1 MTKQELAAMV
11 AAYKTQTKEAV
22 ETILGELNQGQRKK
36 LLRNE
41 AVAALCERFG
51 VEI

>member
-1 MTKQELAAMV
+1 MTKTQLNELV
-11 AAYKTQTKEAV
+11 AAYKAQTREAV

-36 LLRNE
+36 ILRNE

-51 VEI
+51 VQS

>member
-1 MTKQELAAMV
+1 MV
-11 AAYKTQTKEAV
+11 AAYKAQTREAV

-36 LLRNE
+36 ILKNE
-41 AVAALCERFG
+41 AVQTLCERYG

>member
-11 AAYKTQTKEAV
+11 AAYKAQTKEAV

-36 LLRNE
+36 ILKSE
-41 AVAALCERFG
+41 AVQALCERYD

>member
-1 MTKQELAAMV
+1 MTKTELTELV

-36 LLRNE
+36 ILRNE
-41 AVAALCERFG
+41 AVSALCERYD
-51 VEI
+51 VKI